1 MRGAK
6 EHYGLIEQK
15 NGDWRIKDKPPLVR
29 HLSHHEI
36 HAHQA
41 FASYLETLQEDRR
54 VLLQRYHRR
63 DVAFKTVG
71 VGSVGTFCAIGLFV
85 ADDGSPLLLQIK
97 EAQAS
102 VLAPFAGAS
111 NYTNHGQ
118 RVVVGQRMM
127 QATPDVFL
135 GWMAAPII
143 GHYFYVRRLKDP
155 RLANLGTLLE
165 GTLPYYSKLCGHTL
179 ARAHARSG
187 DAVALSGYMG
197 DDSDFDKA
205 IAEFAMV
212 YADQTEHDWRALLEA
227 IKAGRISAEEQHAP
241 ST

>member
-1 MRGAK
+1 
-6 EHYGLIEQK
+6 
-15 NGDWRIKDKPPLVR
+15 
-29 HLSHHEI
+29 
-36 HAHQA
+36 
-41 FASYLETLQEDRR
+41 
-54 VLLQRYHRR
+54 
-63 DVAFKTVG
+63 
-71 VGSVGTFCAIGLFV
+71 
-85 ADDGSPLLLQIK
+85 
-97 EAQAS
+97 
-102 VLAPFAGAS
+102 
-111 NYTNHGQ
+111 
-118 RVVVGQRMM
+118 
-127 QATPDVFL
+127 
-135 GWMAAPII
+135 MAAPII

-155 RLANLGTLLE
+155 SLANLGTLLE
-165 GTLPYYSKLCGHTL
+165 GTLPYHSKLCGHTL